1 MRVNSRLTALIGL
14 HAVALYVGK
23 RTNMKKTILVAAALA
38 TVAAAAPAAAQNAA
52 VAASPKATAGARLI
66 KPLTLT
72 KLTDLNFGTIV
83 MGTISADQT
92 VTISGAGVV
101 SCGASGAGLTC
112 TNTAQAT
119 ASAASYRVTGT
130 QGQVVVISSSP
141 STLSTTNGGGASL
154 AFTPIIP
161 GPLTLQSSGSAGN
174 DFNVGGSIVIK
185 SSTVDGVYTGDIDVQ
200 VAYQ

>member
-1 MRVNSRLTALIGL
+1 
-14 HAVALYVGK
+14 
-23 RTNMKKTILVAAALA
+23 MKKTILVAAALA
-38 TVAAAAPAAAQNAA
+38 AVAAATPAAAQNAA

-72 KLTDLNFGTIV
+72 RLTDLNFGTIV
-83 MGTISADQT
+83 MGTISGDQT

-101 SCGASGAGLTC
+101 TCGANGGGLTC

-119 ASAASYRVTGT
+119 ASAASYRITGT

-141 STLSTTNGGGASL
+141 STLSTTNGGGSSL
-154 AFTPIIP
+154 VFNPIIP
-161 GPLTLQSSGSAGN
+161 GPLTLQNSGNAGN
-174 DFNVGGSIVIK
+174 DFNVGGSIVIN
-185 SSTVDGVYTGDIDVQ
+185 SSTVDGVYSGDVEVQ

>member
-1 MRVNSRLTALIGL
+1 
-14 HAVALYVGK
+14 
-23 RTNMKKTILVAAALA
+23 MKKTILVAAALA
-38 TVAAAAPAAAQNAA
+38 AVAAATPAAAQNAA
-52 VAASPKATAGARLI
+52 VAASPRATAGARLI

-83 MGTISADQT
+83 MGTITGDQT
-92 VTISGAGVV
+92 VSISGAGVV
-101 SCGASGAGLTC
+101 SCPSGGGLTC
-112 TNTAQAT
+112 ANTAQAT

-130 QGQVVVISSSP
+130 QGQVVLISGKP

-161 GPLTLQSSGSAGN
+161 GSLTLQSSGSSGN
-174 DFNVGGSIVIK
+174 DFSVGGSIVIN